1 MLDTLIASC
10 GLLLSISNFIA
21 LFAGVV
27 IGLIV
32 GAIPGMTVV
41 MAVALALPFTF
52 GMPPL
57 TSLLLLIGIY
67 KGGIYG
73 GSITAITIKTPGTA
87 AAACTVLD
95 GYALTQKGQSRKAL
109 DMALYASI
117 AADVISNLSLILFTG
132 LLASL
137 ALDFG
142 PPEYF
147 TLGVF
152 ALTIIAGVSGSHLLN
167 GVSAAMLGLLFA
179 TVGLDLLYGQPRLTF
194 NRHELFS
201 GLSFV
206 PMLIGLFA
214 LPEIIGY
221 YAETQSAKK
230 IPVLSQAQG
239 EPLRF
244 KEFIKYWRTILRG
257 SIIGVIIGAIP
268 GLGATPSSFLSYSEA
283 RRKSAHPERFGTGE
297 LEGVAAAESGNNG
310 VAGSTLIPLLSLGIP
325 GDVVTAIL
333 LGAFMIHD
341 LKPGPLLFQENLDIV
356 YALFLGILASSPFL
370 FISGKI
376 AIRIFSKITEVPRQI
391 LFPGVFAFCLY
402 GTYAVNSSI
411 FDVAIMLG
419 MGILG
424 YIMRLCSVPPAPFVI
439 AFILGPM
446 VEDGFRQSMITSD
459 NDPTIFFSSP
469 ITIIFWLLTL
479 ASIVF
484 SWKQSK
490 ALKNV

>member
-1 MLDTLIASC
+1 MLDALISAC
-10 GLLLSISNFIA
+10 ELLLSVSNFVAI
-21 LFAGVV
+21 FVGVIIGVV
-27 IGLIV
+27 V

-117 AADVISNLSLILFTG
+117 AADIISNISLILFTG
-132 LLASL
+132 ILASL

-147 TLGVF
+147 MLGVF
-152 ALTIIAGVSGSHLLN
+152 ALTIIAGVSGARLLN
-167 GVSAAMLGLLFA
+167 GVSAALLGLLCA
-179 TVGLDLLYGQPRLTF
+179 TVGLDLLYGQARFTF
-194 NRHELFS
+194 GRHELFG

-214 LPEIIGY
+214 MPEIINY
-221 YAETQSAKK
+221 YAESQTKK
-230 IPVLSQAQG
+230 NQVAPPAQG

-244 KEFIKYWRTILRG
+244 REFIKYWRTILRG

-268 GLGATPSSFLSYSEA
+268 GLGSAPSAFLSYSEA

-297 LEGVAAAESGNNG
+297 LDGVAAAESGNNG

-341 LKPGPLLFQENLDIV
+341 LKPGPLLFQENLNIV
-356 YALFLGILASSPFL
+356 YALFIGIMFSSPFL
-370 FISGKI
+370 LITGKV
-376 AIRIFSKITEVPRQI
+376 AIRAFSRITDVPRQL
-391 LFPGVFAFCLY
+391 LFPGIFAFCLY
-402 GTYAVNSSI
+402 GTYAVDSSI
-411 FDVAIMLG
+411 FDVGIMLG
-419 MGILG
+419 MGVLG
-424 YIMRLCSVPPAPFVI
+424 YIMHLCMVPVAPFVI

-446 VEDGFRQSMITSD
+446 IEDSFRQSLIVSD
-459 NDPTIFFSSP
+459 NNFVIFFSSP
-469 ITIIFWLLTL
+469 ITLVFWLFTL
-479 ASIVF
+479 ASIF
-484 SWKQSK
+484 FAWKQ
-490 ALKNV
+490 AQQLKSA